1 MPFIS
6 VLLPIYGS
14 DPSQLLSSIASVML
28 SDFCDLELI
37 VGLDGP
43 AEDKLLNV
51 LDAVSR
57 SSKTPIRVL
66 TLPRQGLVGTLNSLV
81 DASDSAY
88 VARQD
93 ADDFSLP
100 LRFARQVEALQSDQ
114 ESGFCGTQI
123 CRCDSELKPRF
134 RQRRYP
140 TTLRGQLA
148 YAALLN
154 NPIAHPSL
162 MVRRSALEG
171 LRYRD
176 VPGAE
181 DWQLFVDLWQR
192 GVRSFNLTS
201 VELLYRTHPAQVTA
215 KQRDGAI
222 LKRLQSESLAAARRF
237 GLATGLALPHW
248 FSQSFKLSERLLALR
263 GRSRRQ
269 KLEHKR

>member
-1 MPFIS
+1 MAKIS
-6 VLLPIYGS
+6 VLLPVYRP
-14 DPSQLLSSIASVML
+14 DPSQLAVSLASLML
-28 SDFCDLELI
+28 SDCADLELV

-43 AEDKLLNV
+43 AETEVLNI
-51 LDAVSR
+51 LDAASTNTTLPFR
-57 SSKTPIRVL
+57 IL
-66 TLPRQGLVGTLNSLV
+66 TFPRQGLVGTLNSLV
-81 DASDSAY
+81 DVSDSDY
-88 VARQD
+88 WARQD

-100 LRFARQVEALQSDQ
+100 LRFKRQVQALQSDRG
-114 ESGFCGTQI
+114 SGFCGTQI
-123 CRCDSELKPRF
+123 CRCDARLKPR
-134 RQRRYP
+134 RWQRRYP
-140 TTLRGQLA
+140 TTFRGQLA

-162 MVRRSALEG
+162 MVRRRALEG

-201 VELLYRTHPAQVTA
+201 IELLYRTHPAQVTA

-222 LKRLQSESLAAARRF
+222 LKRLQCESLAAARRS
-237 GLATGLALPHW
+237 GLATGLAVPHL
-248 FSQSFKLSERLLALR
+248 FSQAFKLSERLLAIR

-269 KLEHKR
+269 MLEHKR